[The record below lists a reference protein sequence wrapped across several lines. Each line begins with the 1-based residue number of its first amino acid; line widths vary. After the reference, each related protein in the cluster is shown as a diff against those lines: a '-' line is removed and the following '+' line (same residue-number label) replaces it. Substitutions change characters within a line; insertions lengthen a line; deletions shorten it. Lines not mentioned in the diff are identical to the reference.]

1 MHPERSILC
10 ASGPMTEF
18 FIVRERMSWGVGE
31 QEQGVNKNIIYCLV
45 FVLAGPLMHPERGI
59 LCASGP
65 MRENTYERWNCTVM
79 LLYRAQIITES
90 LS

>member
-1 MHPERSILC
+1 
-10 ASGPMTEF
+10 
-18 FIVRERMSWGVGE
+18 MSWGVGE

-65 MRENTYERWNCTVM
+65 MTDKTYERWNCTALKGAVQVSH
-79 LLYRAQIITES
+79 LTKKYKVC
-90 LS
+90 

>member
-1 MHPERSILC
+1 
-10 ASGPMTEF
+10 
-18 FIVRERMSWGVGE
+18 MSWGVGE

-65 MRENTYERWNCTVM
+65 MTVGTYDG
-79 LLYRAQIITES
+79 
-90 LS
+90 